1 MMESDSI
8 LTPQIAP
15 ATPKHIWWESLL
27 TRRVQL
33 LLDIWVLL
41 LAFAFAYLLR
51 FDFTLPAEW
60 RHPILLQ
67 CPLVILIQFL
77 TVYQFGGHQFIWRYT
92 SLAHLRVFFAAIGV
106 SFCLLVGLRLTLPDA
121 LSWGRM
127 PLSVAIIDH
136 LLAFSG
142 VLGLRVLRRSLYE
155 TFETYHKLKFHGA
168 QNGHSKAVILIG
180 AGQMGVSTLRE
191 IGRHVGFGLDVKGF
205 VDDDPSKQ
213 NMRVWQGVKVLGKT
227 EDLPRLVKELEI
239 DHVIIT
245 IALASS
251 TELQRI
257 LNICNKI
264 PIRTR
269 IIPGWA
275 EVIKGNFGV
284 NQIRDVQIED
294 LLGREQVELDTESIR
309 NFVTGRVVM
318 VTGAGGSI
326 GSELARQV
334 SAFAPAK
341 LLLAER
347 SEPALFTIEQE
358 LAENPHCEIV
368 PLIADVG
375 DERRVRNIFEKFR
388 PEVILHAAAHKHV
401 PLMERNPGEAV
412 KNNVLSTKLLGE
424 TAAEYH
430 APVFVL
436 VSTDK
441 AVRPTSVMGASKR
454 LAELVIQDL
463 NRNHPQTRYVAVR
476 FGNVIG
482 SAGSVVPIFKE
493 QIRKGGPVKVTDKRM
508 TRYFMTIPEAAQLVL
523 QAGAMPGDGGEV
535 YILRMGEPVK
545 IADLAENLIALSGF
559 RPYEEID
566 IIETGIRPG
575 EKLFE
580 ELVISEEVA
589 QTRHPKILI
598 NKIAAPP
605 TGNFPKRIDE
615 IAAAARN
622 CETNRVRNI
631 LAELIPEANLEAAGN
646 PVVVAARALTN

>member
-1 MMESDSI
+1 
-8 LTPQIAP
+8 
-15 ATPKHIWWESLL
+15 
-27 TRRVQL
+27 
-33 LLDIWVLL
+33 
-41 LAFAFAYLLR
+41 
-51 FDFTLPAEW
+51 
-60 RHPILLQ
+60 
-67 CPLVILIQFL
+67 
-77 TVYQFGGHQFIWRYT
+77 
-92 SLAHLRVFFAAIGV
+92 
-106 SFCLLVGLRLTLPDA
+106 
-121 LSWGRM
+121 
-127 PLSVAIIDH
+127 
-136 LLAFSG
+136 
-142 VLGLRVLRRSLYE
+142 
-155 TFETYHKLKFHGA
+155 
-168 QNGHSKAVILIG
+168 
-180 AGQMGVSTLRE
+180 
-191 IGRHVGFGLDVKGF
+191 
-205 VDDDPSKQ
+205 
-213 NMRVWQGVKVLGKT
+213 
-227 EDLPRLVKELEI
+227 
-239 DHVIIT
+239 
-245 IALASS
+245 
-251 TELQRI
+251 
-257 LNICNKI
+257 
-264 PIRTR
+264 
-269 IIPGWA
+269 
-275 EVIKGNFGV
+275 
-284 NQIRDVQIED
+284 
-294 LLGREQVELDTESIR
+294 
-309 NFVTGRVVM
+309 M

-375 DERRVRNIFEKFR
+375 DEGRVRNIFEKFR

-646 PVVVAARALTN
+646 PVVVAAHALTN